1 MNTEGRKMII
11 DPQTSTVP
19 AVPIA
24 PPISTDAEDPPF
36 DTEQHADI
44 GMREEDWSTTPE
56 GIEEMLRQ

>member
-1 MNTEGRKMII
+1 MII